1 MPPAWTPRVALPAKT
16 PFRCLRTISHVGT
29 NKYVRLYHYILIIF
43 ITAGLRGSSLLRGGS
58 EHMPSIE
65 NLPGIHS
72 SIKFIIPCKKATR
85 SARSAQKSRTAFIQD
100 LLGHPATLHRIAFR
114 RDRHQRPTGPLIT
127 GVTPKPRS
135 SILPTTNNH
144 ISKHRDPTETRTYKA
159 QLRTTAVPGMG
170 GSLVIRHGHGVRNPP
185 AASSICIWM
194 IDRLGQR
201 DNKRKLHKG
210 RQCLGFVESQRAA
223 SLNRLPFHRR

>member
-127 GVTPKPRS
+127 GVTPQAKVKYTTNYEQPYLQTPRS
-135 SILPTTNNH
+135 VRNTYIQSATAYDCGSWHGWILGH
-144 ISKHRDPTETRTYKA
+144 
-159 QLRTTAVPGMG
+159 TAWAWRAKPPR
-170 GSLVIRHGHGVRNPP
+170 SLVNMH
-185 AASSICIWM
+185 M
-194 IDRLGQR
+194 D
-201 DNKRKLHKG
+201 D
-210 RQCLGFVESQRAA
+210 
-223 SLNRLPFHRR
+223 